1 MAEEQ
6 RPRRKSTAA
15 RPDYRKFLAGE
26 EQQDAPPSI
35 TSPPLSQDEEHN
47 QIDIILPPPPQ
58 DEEYNQIDIKEK
70 DAMLLRKATRA
81 AQPEGG
87 NVRQRFRTTI
97 FLSPELED
105 VVDQMKIAAKRQG
118 RRETLQD
125 YIDQGLRLLA
135 AQRGIRVDDGE

>member
-26 EQQDAPPSI
+26 EQQDAPPATI
-35 TSPPLSQDEEHN
+35 APPPSQDEEHA
-47 QIDIILPPPPQ
+47 QIDIISENTVLPH
-58 DEEYNQIDIKEK
+58 
-70 DAMLLRKATRA
+70 KATRA

-125 YIDQGLRLLA
+125 YIEQGLRLLA
-135 AQRGIRVDDGE
+135 AQRGIRMDNGE

>member
-6 RPRRKSTAA
+6 RPRRKSTAV

-26 EQQDAPPSI
+26 EQPDTPPS
-35 TSPPLSQDEEHN
+35 TTAPAPSQDEEPSH
-47 QIDIILPPPPQ
+47 IDIISEEVVLP
-58 DEEYNQIDIKEK
+58 
-70 DAMLLRKATRA
+70 RKATRG
-81 AQPEGG
+81 AQPAGG

-97 FLSPELED
+97 FLSPEMED

-125 YIDQGLRLLA
+125 YIEQGLRLLA
-135 AQRGIRVDDGE
+135 AQRGIRMDNGE

>member
-6 RPRRKSTAA
+6 RPRRKSAAA

-26 EQQDAPPSI
+26 EQPDTPPS
-35 TSPPLSQDEEHN
+35 TTAPAPSQDEESIR
-47 QIDIILPPPPQ
+47 IDIMSEEAVLP
-58 DEEYNQIDIKEK
+58 
-70 DAMLLRKATRA
+70 RKATRG

-125 YIDQGLRLLA
+125 YIEQGLRLLA
-135 AQRGIRVDDGE
+135 AQRGIRTDNGE

>member
-6 RPRRKSTAA
+6 RPRRKSAAA

-26 EQQDAPPSI
+26 EQQDASPV
-35 TSPPLSQDEEHN
+35 TSAPASSQPEEHDKL
-47 QIDIILPPPPQ
+47 DIIIESVVSPG
-58 DEEYNQIDIKEK
+58 
-70 DAMLLRKATRA
+70 KATRA

-125 YIDQGLRLLA
+125 YIEQGLRLLA
-135 AQRGIRVDDGE
+135 AQRGIRMGEEE

>member
-6 RPRRKSTAA
+6 RPRRKSAAA

-26 EQQDAPPSI
+26 EQQDAPPATI
-35 TSPPLSQDEEHN
+35 TPASSQNEEHE
-47 QIDIILPPPPQ
+47 QIDIINENTVLS
-58 DEEYNQIDIKEK
+58 
-70 DAMLLRKATRA
+70 RKATRA

-125 YIDQGLRLLA
+125 YIEQGLRLLA
-135 AQRGIRVDDGE
+135 AQRGIRIDKVE